1 LKALYRSFSIS
12 KVALKVLLAT
22 DDEVE
27 LLPGHG
33 GVDDEG
39 HCHLHNHCAWLLYM
53 VPIIFFFFFL

>member
-1 LKALYRSFSIS
+1 LKALYRAFSIS

-33 GVDDEG
+33 VVVDDEG
-39 HCHLHNHCAWLLYM
+39 HCIIIVLDFYICFQT
-53 VPIIFFFFFL
+53 IFFFDL